1 MRVIEEGARS
11 MSSKGPSHCAA
22 ILILGVVIAK
32 TRRIRIY
39 SNVRRSWN
47 KRLVETVVMGL

>member
-1 MRVIEEGARS
+1 MRVIEEGAGS
-11 MSSKGPSHCAA
+11 MSFKGPSHCAA